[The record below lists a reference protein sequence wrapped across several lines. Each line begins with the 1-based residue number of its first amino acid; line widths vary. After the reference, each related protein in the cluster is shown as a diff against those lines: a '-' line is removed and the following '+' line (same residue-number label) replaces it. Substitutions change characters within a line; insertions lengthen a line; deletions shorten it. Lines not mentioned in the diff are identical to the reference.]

1 MTATRMKIPKA
12 RPPTPPGEMLLE
24 EFLKP
29 LSMTQTELA
38 ERIGVSHVR
47 MNEIVNGKRR
57 VTPSAALRL
66 ARAFGAG
73 PEFRLNGQLALD
85 LYETL
90 GDEREMETIEK
101 IEPMPH

>member
-1 MTATRMKIPKA
+1 MRIPKD

-38 ERIGVSHVR
+38 ERIGVSYVR

-57 VTPSAALRL
+57 ITPSTALRL
-66 ARAFGAG
+66 ARAFGTT
-73 PEFRLNGQLALD
+73 PEFWLNGQLALD
-85 LYETL
+85 LYNTL
-90 GDEREMETIEK
+90 RDEREMETIEK
-101 IEPMPH
+101 IHPILH